1 MTITTA
7 STKKKSTVPSY
18 FQKRR
23 FKENRDGFLFV
34 LPALIAFII
43 FLAIPLIMSF
53 GLMFMDYNLLNPPEF
68 VGLNNFRRASID
80 PLFTRS
86 LTNTL
91 RFFAFITPIH
101 CILALGL
108 AYVVHQVRNSK
119 LRSLYRGLIF
129 FPTIVT
135 TASVAIVWTFMFATD
150 TGFINFYIRQLGG
163 SNVPWMTDTLMIYVT
178 IALFSGWKFI
188 GTTFLFYF
196 IGLQNIPSSYLE
208 AAVIDGANKFQC
220 FFRVTLPL
228 LTPTVF
234 FVFVTNMIGVFQIFE
249 EPFFIAGGNTHARS
263 LALHIYENA
272 FNNIR
277 FGYASLL
284 SIIMFGIIMTIT
296 GIQFWVQRK
305 WVNYDYE

>member
-1 MTITTA
+1 MT
-7 STKKKSTVPSY
+7 SSY

-23 FKENRDGFLFV
+23 FKENRDGFLFI
-34 LPALIAFII
+34 LPALVAFTI
-43 FLAIPLIMSF
+43 FLAVPLVMAF
-53 GLMFMDYNLLNPPEF
+53 GLVFMNYNLLQPPEF
-68 VGLNNFRRASID
+68 VGLGNFQRLAID
-80 PLFTRS
+80 PLFTRT
-86 LTNTL
+86 LGNTV
-91 RFFAFITPIH
+91 RYFVFITPIH

-129 FPTIVT
+129 FPTVVT
-135 TASVAIVWTFMFATD
+135 TASVAIVWFFMFSTD

-163 SNVPWMTDTLMIYVT
+163 SNVPWLTDTLMIYVT
-178 IALFSGWKFI
+178 IAMFSAWKFI

-196 IGLQNIPSSYLE
+196 IGLQNIPSSYHE
-208 AAVIDGANKFQC
+208 AAMIDGAGKFQT

-249 EPFFIAGGNTHARS
+249 EPFFIAGNTNTAAMS
-263 LALHIYENA
+263 LSLHIYQNA
-272 FNNIR
+272 FTNIR

-284 SIIMFGIIMTIT
+284 AVIMFVIIMIIT
-296 GIQFWVQRK
+296 GVQFWGQKR

>member
-1 MTITTA
+1 MT
-7 STKKKSTVPSY
+7 SSY

-23 FKENRDGFLFV
+23 FKENRDGFLFI
-34 LPALIAFII
+34 LPALIAFTV
-43 FLAIPLIMSF
+43 FLAIPLVMAF
-53 GLMFMDYNLLNPPEF
+53 GLVFMSYNLLQPPEF
-68 VGLNNFRRASID
+68 IGLGNFQRLAID
-80 PLFTRS
+80 PLFTRT
-86 LTNTL
+86 LGNTL
-91 RFFAFITPIH
+91 RYFVFITPIH

-129 FPTIVT
+129 FPTVVT
-135 TASVAIVWTFMFATD
+135 TASVAIVWFFMFSTD

-163 SNVPWMTDTLMIYVT
+163 SNVPWLTDTTMIYVT
-178 IALFSGWKFI
+178 IAMFSAWKFI

-196 IGLQNIPSSYLE
+196 IGLQNIPSSYHE
-208 AAVIDGANKFQC
+208 AAMIDGAGRFQT
-220 FFRVTLPL
+220 FFKVTLPL

-249 EPFFIAGGNTHARS
+249 EPFFIAGNTNTAAMS
-263 LALHIYENA
+263 LSLHIYQNA
-272 FNNIR
+272 FTNIR

-284 SIIMFGIIMTIT
+284 AVIMFLIIMVIT
-296 GIQFWVQRK
+296 GVQFWGQKK